1 MMTTDLTM
9 VIDPSPTQT
18 RMLLTKGPEEVLKA
32 RLGPAS
38 RTHRWAAPTL
48 LEAIALWYQR
58 PVRAVLC
65 AGADPSSYDLDLW
78 EGLGFG
84 QRTALY
90 EVDVLDR
97 RESQRAGLCAPRLG
111 DFRDLR
117 RALGGVPR

>member
-1 MMTTDLTM
+1 MMPTDLTL
-9 VIDPSPTQT
+9 VIDPSST
-18 RMLLTKGPEEVLKA
+18 RTRVLLTEGSEEVLKA

-38 RTHRWAAPTL
+38 QTHRWAAPML

-65 AGADPSSYDLDLW
+65 AGADRSSFGLDLW
-78 EGLGFG
+78 EGLGVG

-90 EVDVLDR
+90 EVELMDLRER
-97 RESQRAGLCAPRLG
+97 RRAGLAARRLG

-117 RALGGVPR
+117 RALGEAAR

>member
-9 VIDPSPTQT
+9 VFDPSPTQT
-18 RMLLTKGPEEVLKA
+18 RMLLTRGAEEVLKA
-32 RLGPAS
+32 RLGPPS
-38 RTHRWAAPTL
+38 RAHRWAAPTL
-48 LEAIALWYQR
+48 LEAIAFWYQK

-65 AGADPSSYDLDLW
+65 AGGGRTSYDLDLW
-78 EGLGFG
+78 EGLGEG
-84 QRTALY
+84 RSTALY

-97 RESQRAGLCAPRLG
+97 REYRRGGLSAQRLG

>member
-1 MMTTDLTM
+1 MMTTELTM

-18 RMLLTKGPEEVLKA
+18 RMLLTKGSEEVLKA

-65 AGADPSSYDLDLW
+65 AGADRSSYDLDLW

-97 RESQRAGLCAPRLG
+97 RESLRAGLSAPRLG

>member
-9 VIDPSPTQT
+9 VIDPSPSET
-18 RMLLTKGPEEVLKA
+18 RLLLTKGSEEVLKA

-38 RTHRWAAPTL
+38 RTHRWAAPML

-65 AGADPSSYDLDLW
+65 VGATRSSSDLDLW
-78 EGLGFG
+78 EGLGYG
-84 QRTALY
+84 RSTALY
-90 EVDVLDR
+90 EVEVLDP
-97 RESQRAGLCAPRLG
+97 RERPRVRLSAQRLG

-117 RALGGVPR
+117 RAMSEVER

>member
-9 VIDPSPTQT
+9 VIDPTPTAT
-18 RMLLTKGPEEVLKA
+18 RLLLTQGSQEVLKA

-38 RTHRWAAPTL
+38 RTHRWAAPML
-48 LEAIALWYQR
+48 LEALAHWYQR

-65 AGADPSSYDLDLW
+65 AGANRTSSDLDLW

-84 QRTALY
+84 ACTALY
-90 EVDVLDR
+90 EVEVLDLREPR
-97 RESQRAGLCAPRLG
+97 RARLSAPRLG

-117 RALGGVPR
+117 RARGEVAW

>member
-1 MMTTDLTM
+1 MIPTDLTM

-18 RMLLTKGPEEVLKA
+18 RVLLTEGSEVVLKA

-38 RTHRWAAPTL
+38 RTHRWAAPMQ

-65 AGADPSSYDLDLW
+65 AGADRSSFGLDLW
-78 EGLGFG
+78 EGLGVG

-90 EVDVLDR
+90 
-97 RESQRAGLCAPRLG
+97 
-111 DFRDLR
+111 
-117 RALGGVPR
+117 